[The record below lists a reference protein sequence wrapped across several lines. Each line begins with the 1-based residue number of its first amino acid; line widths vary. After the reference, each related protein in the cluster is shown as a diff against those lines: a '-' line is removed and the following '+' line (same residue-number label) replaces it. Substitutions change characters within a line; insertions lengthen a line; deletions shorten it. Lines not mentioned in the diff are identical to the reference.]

1 MVSKVRFSDNYSSIE
16 DIEKFYYYSNES
28 FKPYFTEHNSYF
40 FGYSIPELNIELSEH
55 KLTLDRMS
63 ALEIL
68 AFLEARF
75 RIDYLIRC
83 QNKKKDLLSRN
94 LRQIYK
100 VKGNRASLT
109 DDILKEWKV
118 VNSNHK
124 ILLDSFKNALDYR
137 NWLAHGR
144 YWEPK
149 KTSHVKKYDYLS
161 VIFLANE
168 LLNNLTLYEPDY
180 F

>member
-1 MVSKVRFSDNYSSIE
+1 MVSKVRFSDSYSSIE
-16 DIEKFYYYSNES
+16 DIKKFYYYSNES
-28 FKPYFTEHNSYF
+28 FKPYFNTHNTNF
-40 FGYSIPELNIELSEH
+40 IGYSIPELNSELSEQ
-55 KLTLDRMS
+55 KLALDRMS

-68 AFLEARF
+68 ALLEARF

-83 QNKKKDLLSRN
+83 QNKKKDYLSKN
-94 LRQIYK
+94 LRQVYK

-109 DDILKEWKV
+109 DDILKEWKLV
-118 VNSNHK
+118 YSNHK
-124 ILLDSFKNALDYR
+124 ILFDSFKNALDYR

-149 KTSHVKKYDYLS
+149 KFSHVKKYDYLS

-168 LLNNLTLYEPDY
+168 LLSNLPLHEPDY

>member
-1 MVSKVRFSDNYSSIE
+1 
-16 DIEKFYYYSNES
+16 
-28 FKPYFTEHNSYF
+28 
-40 FGYSIPELNIELSEH
+40 LSEH
-55 KLTLDRMS
+55 KRTLDRMS